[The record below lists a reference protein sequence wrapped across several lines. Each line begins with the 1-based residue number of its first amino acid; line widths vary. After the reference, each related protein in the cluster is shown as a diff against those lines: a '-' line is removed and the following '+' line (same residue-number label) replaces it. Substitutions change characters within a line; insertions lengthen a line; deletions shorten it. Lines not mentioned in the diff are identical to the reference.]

1 MSTLDEIRPSK
12 KMNII
17 DLVSEAGIDVSN
29 WALYGDGN
37 RPASQN
43 PKYSFEWSF
52 IETGK
57 VVALCLWH
65 NNFNEMNDT
74 VYQHIDFNA
83 IDNELIGIRR
93 TRFRKFR
100 ETIKIAFVE
109 KLPVRVVICLS
120 EDGSMKKV
128 DKRVLDSEPWTVT
141 TYEENTG
148 QCTLARGNWHI
159 KFIDQ
164 FSLQEPTELEE
175 TRKRD
180 VTGTAFC
187 RSADV
192 RRKALERAQGHCEYC
207 GISGFKMVNNE
218 IYLETHHIIPL
229 LEYGPDNTSNV
240 AALCPNHHREAHHG
254 QNRKDIQGILM
265 SKFSGR

>member
-1 MSTLDEIRPSK
+1 MSILDEIRPTEK
-12 KMNII
+12 KNII

-29 WALYGDGN
+29 WAIYGDGN

-52 IETGK
+52 IETGISS
-57 VVALCLWH
+57 VLCLWH
-65 NNFNEMNDT
+65 NNFTEVDGT
-74 VYQHIDFNA
+74 IYQHIDFKA
-83 IDNELIGIRR
+83 IDNQLIGIRR

-100 ETIKIAFVE
+100 ETIKIAFIE

-120 EDGSMKKV
+120 ENGSFKKA

-141 TYEENTG
+141 SYEENTG
-148 QCTLARGNWHI
+148 QCTLVRGNRHI

-164 FSLQEPTELEE
+164 FLLHNTELEE
-175 TRKRD
+175 PRRRD
-180 VTGTAFC
+180 VTGTTII

-192 RRKALERAQGHCEYC
+192 RRQALERAQGCCEYC
-207 GISGFKMVNNE
+207 EAQGFKMVNNG

-229 LEYGPDNTSNV
+229 SNNGPDNISNV

-254 QNRKDIQGILM
+254 QNQYMIKEMLMRK
-265 SKFSGR
+265 FFGR